1 MNRRIDAARQAGSQT
16 AQNTRDL
23 LSKYGLANSAFG
35 ARAIAEETGNI
46 NQQVANVPAD
56 VTEEILNQAPSVAL
70 GASGQ
75 GFGGLGTAGGL
86 NINRKFSGS
95 QFGYGLDLKDLLPL
109 LAVA

>member
-35 ARAIAEETGNI
+35 ARVLAEETGNI

-56 VTEEILNQAPSVAL
+56 VTQEILNQAPSVAL

-75 GFGGLGTAGGL
+75 GFGGLGAAGGL
-86 NINRKFSGS
+86 NINSKYRDS
-95 QFGYGLDLKDLLPL
+95 QSSYGVDLGE
-109 LAVA
+109 LAMLAAL